1 MIRDTASSAEELEE
15 NEKGLIARAAIL
27 KRWNVRNKHVLD
39 IGAGL
44 LAIIAARDFNC
55 TVTTIDVAEDKLRE
69 VKHDVGAEGL
79 AAQITVENEDATA
92 LSYSDGSFAVV
103 ISYGTL
109 HHIEP
114 ADRMK
119 LILEAHRVAK
129 EMVIVAEVNAD
140 GFRKIHEFDDFTAV
154 DLIWL
159 ESELN
164 TLGDVDKYEGRLMN
178 VYTLSFYKKEP
189 VLRKSRTHRL

>member
-27 KRWNVRNKHVLD
+27 KRWNVRNKHILD

-55 TVTTIDVAEDKLRE
+55 TVTTIDVSEDTLLGAKRDAES
-69 VKHDVGAEGL
+69 EGV
-79 AAQITVENEDATA
+79 AGQIFFEHEDATA

-103 ISYGTL
+103 VSYGTL

-119 LILEAHRVAK
+119 LILEARRVAK
-129 EMVIVAEVNAD
+129 EMVIVAELNAD

-154 DLIWL
+154 DLTWL
-159 ESELN
+159 ERELN
-164 TLGDVDKYEGRLMN
+164 TLGEVDKYEGRLMN
-178 VYTLSFYKKEP
+178 VYTLSFYKKEL
-189 VLRKSRTHRL
+189 VLR